1 MNSIFKPLLLEE
13 LAEWYMGNINEEDNQ
28 YKYKINLAGT
38 KKKDIKLKA
47 KDNQIIVSAKEKK
60 YTINIPRTCE
70 VSTIKANYEDGMLHI
85 SIDKDKKH
93 APREIL
99 ID

>member
-13 LAEWYMGNINEEDNQ
+13 LSEWYMGSINEDNQ
-28 YKYKINLAGT
+28 YKYEINLAGT

-70 VSTIKANYEDGMLHI
+70 VSTIKAKYEDGMLRI

>member
-13 LAEWYMGNINEEDNQ
+13 LAEWHMGSTNEDNQ
-28 YKYKINLAGT
+28 YKYEINLAGT

-70 VSTIKANYEDGMLHI
+70 VSTIKAKYEDGMLRI

>member
-13 LAEWYMGNINEEDNQ
+13 LAEWHMGSINEDNQ
-28 YKYKINLAGT
+28 YKYEINLAGT

-70 VSTIKANYEDGMLHI
+70 VSTIKAKYEDGMLRI